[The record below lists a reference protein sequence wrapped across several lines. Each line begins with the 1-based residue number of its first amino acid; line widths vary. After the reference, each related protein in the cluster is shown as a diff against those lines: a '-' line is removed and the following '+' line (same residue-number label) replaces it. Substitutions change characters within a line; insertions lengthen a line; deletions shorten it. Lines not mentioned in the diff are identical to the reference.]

1 MRIAPLAGRVL
12 SLVPFLLCAGSAAQE
27 PIPFD
32 ASRWDLAGAV
42 VEEHLGRPS
51 LMGTAFLRDTAFRDG
66 VVEVDVAVTGARSYP
81 GILFRVAS
89 PREFERV
96 YLRPHRAGPAGYP
109 DAVQYVP
116 GFHGVDGW
124 QLYNGDG
131 FTAAATLPPGEWIRL
146 RLEVKGTQAR
156 LFVGDAPQPALQ
168 NHDLKRGATAGTL
181 GLSAPRDGSAR
192 FSSFRFRSDDGLA
205 FDPPPRV
212 APAPGLVTRWRL
224 SSPFPA
230 RLADPDRD
238 PATQGL
244 PPLTWTEVT
253 ADASGL
259 VDVARHHGRLGPE
272 PDAVLAKTTIRAEKD
287 EIRRFRFGYSD
298 EVTLFLDGKPLF
310 RGDSTYRLRDASF
323 LGIAGL
329 HDSVYLPLRKGE
341 NELSL
346 LLVENMGGWGFLLQD
361 ASAVFLAP
369 GVSEAWRTEPLFAV
383 PETVVRDP
391 ATGALFVS
399 GWDGYHPSPGEGKQ
413 VVSKLSADGAVNA
426 PRWAEGLKNPLGL
439 AVSGGL
445 LYAVETGGLAVLDLA
460 TGKLVRRVAI
470 PGGGLNDL
478 AVAEDGT
485 VYVSDFRADTIFRIR
500 DGVAE
505 PWVNG
510 ASIGRPNGLHLDG
523 GRLLVGTNAD
533 GCVKSVDLATREVL
547 TIARLGAGTIDG
559 LETDAA
565 GNLLVSHNEGRLFR
579 ITPAGEV
586 TRLLDT
592 TVVGLPCANFAWI
605 EASRFAVCPAFTQNR
620 VVAWRVPRP

>member
-1 MRIAPLAGRVL
+1 MRIADLSGRVL
-12 SLVPFLLCAGSAAQE
+12 SLTLLLAATRSAAEE

-32 ASRWDLAGAV
+32 PGRWDLAGAV

-51 LMGTAFLRDTAFRDG
+51 LAGTAFLRDVSFRDG

-116 GFHGVDGW
+116 GWSGVDGW

-156 LFVGDAPQPALQ
+156 LFVGDAPRPALEI
-168 NHDLKRGATAGTL
+168 HDLKRGAGAGTL
-181 GLSAPRDGSAR
+181 GLSGPRDGSAR
-192 FSSFRFRSDDGLA
+192 FSSFRYRADDGLL
-205 FDPPPRV
+205 FEPPPRV
-212 APAPGLVTRWRL
+212 DAAPGLVTRWHL

-230 RLADPDRD
+230 RLVDPDRD

-244 PPLTWTEVT
+244 PPLTWKDVA

-272 PDAVLAKTTIRAEKD
+272 PDAVLAKTTIRAEND

-298 EVTLFLDGKPLF
+298 EVTLFLGGRPLF

-323 LGIAGL
+323 LGIVGL

-341 NELSL
+341 NELTL
-346 LLVENMGGWGFLLQD
+346 LVVENMGGWGFLLQD

-369 GVSEAWRTEPLFAV
+369 GVTEAWRTEPLFAV

-399 GWDGYHPSPGEGKQ
+399 GWDGYHPSPEEGKQ
-413 VVSKLSADGAVNA
+413 VVSKLSANGSVENA
-426 PRWAEGLKNPLGL
+426 RWAERLRNPVGL
-439 AVSGGL
+439 AVKGGL
-445 LYAVETGGLAVLDLA
+445 LYAVESGGLALFELA
-460 TGKLVRRVAI
+460 TGRLLRRIAI
-470 PGGGLNDL
+470 PGAGLNDL
-478 AVAEDGT
+478 AVAEDGA
-485 VYVSDFRADTIFRIR
+485 VYVSDFRAGTIFRVR

-505 PWVNG
+505 PWLKG
-510 ASIGRPNGLHLDG
+510 SAIGRPNGLHLDG
-523 GRLLVGTNAD
+523 GRLLVGNNAD
-533 GCVKSVDLATREVL
+533 GCVKSVDLSTREVR

-565 GNLLVSHNEGRLFR
+565 GNILVSHNEGRLFR
-579 ITPAGEV
+579 ISPSGEV

-592 TVVGLPCANFAWI
+592 TVVGLPCANFAWV
-605 EASRFAVCPAFTQNR
+605 EEGRLAVCPAFTENR
-620 VVAWRVPRP
+620 VVAWRIPRY

>member
-1 MRIAPLAGRVL
+1 MRIASLAGCVL
-12 SLVPFLLCAGSAAQE
+12 SLTALVAATTSAAQE

-42 VEEHLGRPS
+42 VEEHLGRSS
-51 LMGTAFLRDTAFRDG
+51 LMGTAFLRDAAFRDG

-89 PREFERV
+89 PGELERV

-131 FTAAATLPPGEWIRL
+131 FTAAATLPPGQWIRL

-156 LFVGDAPQPALQ
+156 LFVGDGPRPALEI
-168 NHDLKRGATAGTL
+168 HDLKRGAGAGTL
-181 GLSAPRDGSAR
+181 GLSGPRDGSAR
-192 FSSFRFRSDDGLA
+192 FSSFRFRADDGLS

-212 APAPGLVTRWRL
+212 DPAPGLVTRWRL

-230 RLADPDRD
+230 RLVDPDRD
-238 PATQGL
+238 PVAQSL
-244 PPLTWTEVT
+244 PSFTWTDVT
-253 ADASGL
+253 ADANGL

-272 PDAVLAKTTIRAEKD
+272 PDAVLAKTVIRSEKD
-287 EIRRFRFGYSD
+287 EVRRFRFGYSD
-298 EVTLFLDGKPLF
+298 EVTIYLGGRPLF
-310 RGDSTYRLRDASF
+310 RGDASYRLRDASF

-341 NELSL
+341 NELTL

-369 GVSEAWRTEPLFAV
+369 GVTEAWRTEPLFAV

-391 ATGALFVS
+391 ASGALFVS
-399 GWDGYHPSPGEGKQ
+399 GWDGYHPSPAEGRQ
-413 VVSKLSADGAVNA
+413 VVSKLSADGAVTA
-426 PRWAEGLKNPLGL
+426 PRWAEGLRNPLGL
-439 AVSGGL
+439 AVKGDA
-445 LYAVETGGLAVLDLA
+445 LYAVESGGLAVVEVA
-460 TGKLVRRVAI
+460 TGKLLRRIAV

-478 AVAEDGT
+478 AVADDGT
-485 VYVSDFRADTIFRIR
+485 IYLSDFRADTIFRVR

-505 PWVNG
+505 PWVKG
-510 ASIGRPNGLHLDG
+510 PAIGRPNGLHLDG

-533 GCVKSVDLATREVL
+533 GCVKSVDVASREVR

-559 LETDAA
+559 LEMDAA
-565 GNLLVSHNEGRLFR
+565 GNVLVSHNEGRLFR
-579 ITPAGEV
+579 ISPAGEV
-586 TRLLDT
+586 TRLVDT
-592 TVVGLPCANFAWI
+592 TVVGLPCANLAWI
-605 EASRFAVCPAFTQNR
+605 EASHLAVCPAFTENL
-620 VVAWRVPRP
+620 VVAWRVPRS

>member
-1 MRIAPLAGRVL
+1 MRIAPLAGRAL
-12 SLVPFLLCAGSAAQE
+12 SLVPFLLCAGSGAQE
-27 PIPFD
+27 PVPFD
-32 ASRWDLAGAV
+32 PARWDLAGAV

-51 LMGTAFLRDTAFRDG
+51 LAGTAFLRDASFRDG

-116 GFHGVDGW
+116 GFNGVDGW

-131 FTAAATLPPGEWIRL
+131 FTASATLPPGEWIHL

-156 LFVGDAPQPALQ
+156 LFVGDAPRPVLEI
-168 NHDLKRGATAGTL
+168 HDLKRGVGAGTL
-181 GLSAPRDGSAR
+181 GLSGPRDGSAR
-192 FSSFRFRSDDGLA
+192 FSSFRFRADDGLR

-212 APAPGLVTRWRL
+212 EPAPGLVARWRL
-224 SSPFPA
+224 SSPFPT
-230 RLADPDRD
+230 RLVDPDRD
-238 PATQGL
+238 PATQVL

-272 PDAVLAKTTIRAEKD
+272 PDAVLAKTVIRSEK
-287 EIRRFRFGYSD
+287 EGLRRFRFGYSD
-298 EVTLFLDGKPLF
+298 EVTLFLDGRPLF

-323 LGIAGL
+323 LGIVGPF
-329 HDSVYLPLRKGE
+329 DSVYLPLRKGE
-341 NELSL
+341 NELTL

-361 ASAVFLAP
+361 ATAVFLAP
-369 GVSEAWRTEPLFAV
+369 GVTEAWRTAPLFAV

-391 ATGALFVS
+391 ASGALFVS
-399 GWDGYHPSPGEGKQ
+399 GWDGYHPSPEEGKQ
-413 VVSKLSADGAVNA
+413 AVSKLSADGGVTNA
-426 PRWAEGLKNPLGL
+426 RWAEGLRNPVGL
-439 AVSGGL
+439 AVKGDRLYVVESGGL
-445 LYAVETGGLAVLDLA
+445 AELELA
-460 TGKLVRRVAI
+460 TGKLLRRIAI

-478 AVAEDGT
+478 AVSEDGT
-485 VYVSDFRADTIFRIR
+485 VYVSDFRAGAILRVR
-500 DGVAE
+500 E
-505 PWVNG
+505 G
-510 ASIGRPNGLHLDG
+510 ASEVWLKGPQIGRPNGLHLDG
-523 GRLLVGTNAD
+523 GRLLIGNNAD
-533 GCVKSVDLATREVL
+533 GCVKSVDLETREVR
-547 TIARLGAGTIDG
+547 TVARLGAGTIDG
-559 LETDAA
+559 IEKGAA

-592 TVVGLPCANFAWI
+592 TVIGLPCANFAWI
-605 EASRFAVCPAFTQNR
+605 EESRLAVCPAFTENR
-620 VVAWRVPRP
+620 VVAWRIPRS

>member
-1 MRIAPLAGRVL
+1 MRIAFRTGCPLSLAVLLAGAR
-12 SLVPFLLCAGSAAQE
+12 SAAQE

-32 ASRWDLAGAV
+32 AARWDLSGAV
-42 VEEHLGRPS
+42 VEEHLERSS
-51 LMGTAFLRDTAFRDG
+51 LVGTAFLRDTSFRDG

-116 GFHGVDGW
+116 GWNGVDGW

-131 FTAAATLPPGEWIRL
+131 FTAAATLPPGQWIHL

-156 LFVGDAPQPALQ
+156 LFVGDAPRPALEI
-168 NHDLKRGATAGTL
+168 HDLKRGTGAGTL
-181 GLSAPRDGSAR
+181 GLSGPRDGSAR
-192 FSSFRFRSDDGLA
+192 FSSFRFRADDGLA
-205 FDPPPRV
+205 FDPPPRSD
-212 APAPGLVTRWRL
+212 PAPGLVTRWRL

-230 RLADPDRD
+230 RLVDPDRD
-238 PATQGL
+238 PASQSL
-244 PPLTWTEVT
+244 PQLRWTEVS

-259 VDVARHHGRLGPE
+259 VDVARHRGRLGPE
-272 PDAVLAKTTIRAEKD
+272 PDAVLAKTVIRSEKD
-287 EIRRFRFGYSD
+287 ELRRFNFGYSD
-298 EVTLFLDGKPLF
+298 EVTLFLGGKPLF
-310 RGDSTYRLRDASF
+310 RGDSTYRQRDASF

-341 NELSL
+341 NELTL

-361 ASAVFLAP
+361 ASAIFRAP
-369 GVSEAWRTEPLFAV
+369 GVTEAWRTEPLIAV

-391 ATGALFVS
+391 ASGALLVS
-399 GWDGYHPSPGEGKQ
+399 GWDGYHPSPAEGKQ
-413 VVSKLSADGAVNA
+413 AVSKLSADGTVTALS
-426 PRWAEGLKNPLGL
+426 WAGGLKNPLGL
-439 AVSGGL
+439 AVRGDL
-445 LYAVETGGLAVLDLA
+445 LYAVESGGLAVVELA
-460 TGKLVRRVAI
+460 TGRLLRRIAV

-485 VYVSDFRADTIFRIR
+485 VYVSDSRADTVFRVR

-505 PWVNG
+505 AWLKGPE
-510 ASIGRPNGLHLDG
+510 IGRPNGLHLDG
-523 GRLLVGTNAD
+523 GRLLVGNNAD
-533 GCVKSVDLATREVL
+533 GCVKAVDVATREVR
-547 TIARLGAGTIDG
+547 TVARLGAGTIDG
-559 LETDAA
+559 IETDAA

-592 TVVGLPCANFAWI
+592 TVVGLPCANLAWI
-605 EASRFAVCPAFTQNR
+605 EESRLAVCPAFTENR
-620 VVAWRVPRP
+620 VVAWRIPRP